1 MSAGQ
6 KPHGAGRSSFEFV
19 DLNVVLQT
27 LSLTPS
33 TVFLDLGCGRGNYAI
48 PVAES
53 MGPRG
58 KVYGVDAWR
67 EGLEELKERAAA
79 RGLNNITTIHANLNE
94 HIPLEDGT
102 IDVCFMATV
111 LHDLLREGPG
121 GVAMDEIARVLRPGG
136 RLCIIEFKKVE
147 DGPGPPLSVRLS
159 PEETEEIVAP
169 FGFIKDRVI
178 DVGPFHYLF
187 AASMARP
194 PSAAPV
200 ISVKKG

>member
-6 KPHGAGRSSFEFV
+6 KPYGAGKSTFELV
-19 DLNVVLQT
+19 DFDRVLQA

-33 TVFLDLGCGRGNYAI
+33 TIFLDLGCGRGNYAI

-53 MGPRG
+53 MGPQG
-58 KVYGVDAWR
+58 KVYGVDAWP
-67 EGLEELKERAAA
+67 EGLEELEERAAA
-79 RGLNNITTIHANLNE
+79 RGLKNITTIYANLNE

-102 IDVCFMATV
+102 VDVCFMATV

-121 GVAMDEIARVLRPGG
+121 EVAMDEIKRVLRPGG

-159 PEETEEIVAP
+159 PEETEEVIAP
-169 FGFIKDRVI
+169 FGFVKDRVT
-178 DVGPFHYLF
+178 DLGPFHYLF
-187 AASMARP
+187 AASMARL

-200 ISVKKG
+200 ISAKKS